1 MDTIV
6 ILCLLGSFSL
16 LVNLAF
22 APGKTAA
29 PKMRKET
36 KKPKTAPRGKELPG
50 RKGVVNYREE
60 VRKMFLADS
69 EGMAKAIKGSL
80 DNRDR

>member
-6 ILCLLGSFSL
+6 TLCLLGSFSL

-22 APGKTAA
+22 TPRKIEV
-29 PKMRKET
+29 PKKGREQKN
-36 KKPKTAPRGKELPG
+36 PKTEPRGKELPG
-50 RKGVVNYREE
+50 RKGINYREE

-69 EGMAKAIKGSL
+69 GGMAKAIKGSL
-80 DNRDR
+80 ENRDR